1 MTKINFVTEP
11 SVNVIAQT
19 QINLPALSSWA
30 AEFEEAAADTRGSPL
45 DKMFGQVIPA
55 SREIREEAGD
65 PVYDIA
71 SLLSEFGGRFCYRS
85 WTKGRETPDYIKN
98 IIESR
103 HGSVLEHASWTFA
116 IAGVS
121 RSLSLELA
129 RHRTGIGFSQESQ
142 RYVDAKDIR
151 FVVHPN
157 ELPIF
162 KEDPD
167 YRNWLEHVYS
177 EAMYAY
183 EAKQKTLQEFYEAR
197 GLKGF
202 KLQKRV
208 NEAARS
214 VLPNAAET
222 RITWTVN
229 ARALRHIL
237 EVRGSLHAEPEIRN
251 WALKIYEKVKES
263 LIFSDFRV
271 MVDDEAGEFLIC
283 DFSKV

>member
-1 MTKINFVTEP
+1 MTEIKFCTAPTVHL
-11 SVNVIAQT
+11 IAQT
-19 QINLPALSSWA
+19 QFNLPELSRWA
-30 AEFEEAAADTRGSPL
+30 AEYESKAVETAGTPL
-45 DKMFGQVIPA
+45 DKLFVQA
-55 SREIREEAGD
+55 FQDHDEFYTERD
-65 PVYDIA
+65 TA

-85 WTKGRETPDYIKN
+85 WSKGRPTPEYIKN

-142 RYVDAKDIR
+142 RYVDAKDVR
-151 FVVHPN
+151 FVLHPN

-162 KEDPD
+162 ESDPE
-167 YRNWLEHVYS
+167 YRKWLDLVYS
-177 EAMYAY
+177 DAIYAY
-183 EAKQKTLQEFYEAR
+183 EAKQAELTKFYEAR

-222 RITWTVN
+222 RIVWTVN

-237 EVRGSLHAEPEIRN
+237 EVRGSLHAEPEIRR
-251 WALKIYEKVKES
+251 WALAVYHHVKDS
-263 LIFSDFRV
+263 LIFSDFCV
-271 MVDDEAGEFLIC
+271 NVDEEAGEYLAC
-283 DFSKV
+283 EHSKV